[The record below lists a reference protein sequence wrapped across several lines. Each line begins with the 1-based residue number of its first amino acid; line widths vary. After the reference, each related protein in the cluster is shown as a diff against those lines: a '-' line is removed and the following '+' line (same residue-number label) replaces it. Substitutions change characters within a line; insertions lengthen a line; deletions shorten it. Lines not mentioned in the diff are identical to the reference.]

1 MFEESDGPAS
11 KQIVSSFP
19 SRSRFKQVLKICSI
33 KGECKCSCSSH
44 QGKQMLDRVFDLSV
58 NFLWESLFGPTE
70 FCRQYWE
77 SRKFYNFTISEW
89 TRVDSCVRRTLDY
102 SVNLGALGQP
112 KNVEEQVRHK
122 YKFYII
128 LSSWMLDFT
137 KRIIE
142 YKSNQLVVLDS
153 ESQTHGV
160 MYSDYFT
167 ARNRFCISKCGPSKT
182 RLLIHSYLNFNKRP
196 NIIAKSKSTCFDKM

>member
-11 KQIVSSFP
+11 KQISSFP
-19 SRSRFKQVLKICSI
+19 SRSRFKQVLKNCSI

-128 LSSWMLDFT
+128 LSS
-137 KRIIE
+137 
-142 YKSNQLVVLDS
+142 
-153 ESQTHGV
+153 
-160 MYSDYFT
+160 
-167 ARNRFCISKCGPSKT
+167 
-182 RLLIHSYLNFNKRP
+182 
-196 NIIAKSKSTCFDKM
+196 